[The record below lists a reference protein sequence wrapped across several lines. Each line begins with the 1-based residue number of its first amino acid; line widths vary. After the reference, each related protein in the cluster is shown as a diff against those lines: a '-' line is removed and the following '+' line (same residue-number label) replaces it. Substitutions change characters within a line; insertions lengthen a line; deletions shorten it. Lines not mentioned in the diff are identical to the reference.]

1 MASVLS
7 LPQSKTDVPNLVEFV
22 QVFIVCC
29 KYLIKC
35 EELISDLKIFLLFY
49 VIVVNY
55 VILWQKFG
63 ACDFVCSQF
72 DTKQCN
78 GEIKYSSK
86 IRESTVFWIINK
98 NLCSVVSCGS
108 LKSILRCFADNWCY
122 DFKHLMNS

>member
-29 KYLIKC
+29 KYLIKR
-35 EELISDLKIFLLFY
+35 EELISDLKIFLLFF

-86 IRESTVFWIINK
+86 IRESTVF
-98 NLCSVVSCGS
+98 
-108 LKSILRCFADNWCY
+108 
-122 DFKHLMNS
+122 